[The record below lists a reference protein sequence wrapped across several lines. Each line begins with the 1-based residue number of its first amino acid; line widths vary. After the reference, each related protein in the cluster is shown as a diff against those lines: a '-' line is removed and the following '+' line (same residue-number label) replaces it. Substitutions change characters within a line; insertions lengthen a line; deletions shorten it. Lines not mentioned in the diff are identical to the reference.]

1 VALQVT
7 QDDFLD
13 FTVHLQIDDL
23 GVNGFMF
30 ELMND
35 FIVRDTDL
43 HRVEF
48 APVNDCRNL
57 ALVSQ
62 AAARTFP

>member
-1 VALQVT
+1 
-7 QDDFLD
+7 
-13 FTVHLQIDDL
+13 
-23 GVNGFMF
+23 MF
-30 ELMND
+30 ELMDD
-35 FIVRDTDL
+35 FIMRDTDF